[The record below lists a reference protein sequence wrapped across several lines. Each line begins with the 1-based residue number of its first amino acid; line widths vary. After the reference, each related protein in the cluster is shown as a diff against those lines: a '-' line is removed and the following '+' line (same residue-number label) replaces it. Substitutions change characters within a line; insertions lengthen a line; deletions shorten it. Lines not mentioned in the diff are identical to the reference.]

1 MKNSISLKSFKGKIF
16 VIKFGGSIMK
26 NPNAQKVFF
35 KNILKMHLLG
45 INLVIVHGGG
55 PEISKWLKKIGI
67 ESKFINGLRITDKSS
82 MEIIEMVLSGKLNKN
97 ISAFLSN
104 KGVKAIGLSGSDN
117 NLIVAKKKYLNIDN
131 KQIDIGYVG
140 EIESI
145 NTDLLSNLL
154 IKGYVPIISPIGYD
168 KNGNKYNINADYAAS
183 FISSKLKAE
192 KLIFISDVEGIY
204 KNINDK
210 SSLIN
215 SITINEIKDYINC
228 GIIKD
233 GMIPKMES
241 CIKALENGTK
251 SIHLVDGRKDDGLI
265 GNILYSQGT
274 KIMIKDDVNKCVKI
288 I

>member
-1 MKNSISLKSFKGKIF
+1 
-16 VIKFGGSIMK
+16 MK